1 MICFIS
7 KQSFSSVE
15 KSVSYRFKANSQ
27 KAFRNETRNEP
38 IVNIGQE
45 SRFIDDLEKQIDCCL
60 SCDCVYARGAILG
73 IPEVGGVSQIF
84 LAETTDLIKI
94 SKLRSLVF
102 DEEEGGGTRL
112 FFLTHRRIR
121 CEREEDNRLEKKPTI
136 CVEKHNWYTNSVCVI
151 SFLESAWI
159 SA

>member
-102 DEEEGGGTRL
+102 DEEEGGGQGS
-112 FFLTHRRIR
+112 FFSPT
-121 CEREEDNRLEKKPTI
+121 EESGQEDFVREKKTTDWKRNRQYALRNI
-136 CVEKHNWYTNSVCVI
+136 IGTLTAYVS
-151 SFLESAWI
+151 SAF
-159 SA
+159 